1 MREIS
6 GAKAIMKAI
15 QITEFGGP
23 EKMSLIDIADPVPG
37 DGEVLL
43 DVLKIGINYAD
54 THQVENSYLSAQ
66 TLPLIPGIEVVGR
79 TAEGTRV
86 LALVSSGG
94 YAEKATAHKGAL
106 IPIPDAVS
114 DEDALCM
121 LVQGSTAWHVLK
133 TMAHQKPG
141 ESVVIHAAAGGVGV
155 IAIQLAKMWGAK
167 VIAVASS
174 QEKRDLALS
183 LGADV
188 AIDAKDPDLKS
199 AIIAANGGKRVDI
212 VLEMVGG
219 PTFDKSLESLAHFG
233 RLITYG
239 MASREA
245 PTAIAPGA
253 LMAGTKTVSGFW
265 LSHCFAKPELFH
277 DVIAE
282 LFTMIAAGTLRPV
295 IGARFGLSQ
304 AVEAHTQ
311 MRSRGSTGKITLDP
325 QR

>member
-1 MREIS
+1 
-6 GAKAIMKAI
+6 MKAI

-23 EKMSLIDIADPVPG
+23 EKMVLIDLPDPIPG

-79 TAEGTRV
+79 TQDGQRV

-94 YAEKATAHKGAL
+94 YAEKATANRAAI

-114 DEDALCM
+114 DEDALSM
-121 LVQGSTAWHVLK
+121 LVQGSTAWHILK
-133 TMAHQKPG
+133 TMALQKPG

-188 AIDAKDPDLKS
+188 AIDANEPDLKA
-199 AIIAANGGKRVDI
+199 AIVAANDGKKVDI

-219 PTFDKSLESLAHFG
+219 PTFDRSLESLAHFG
-233 RLITYG
+233 RLITFG
-239 MASREA
+239 MASRVA

-265 LSHCFAKPELFH
+265 LSHCFGKKELFH
-277 DVIAE
+277 DVITE
-282 LFTMIAAGTLRPV
+282 LFAMIATGTLRPV
-295 IGARFGLSQ
+295 IGARFGLSE
-304 AVEAHTQ
+304 AVEAHQQ
-311 MRSRGSTGKITLDP
+311 MRARGSTGKITLDP

>member
-1 MREIS
+1 M
-6 GAKAIMKAI
+6 MKAI

-23 EKMSLIDIADPVPG
+23 EKMSLIDIAEPVPA

-43 DVLKIGINYAD
+43 DVLSIGINYAD

-79 TAEGTRV
+79 TPDGTRV

-94 YAEKATAHKGAL
+94 YAQKATAHKGAL
-106 IPIPDAVS
+106 IPVPDSVS

-121 LVQGSTAWHVLK
+121 LVQGSTAWHILK
-133 TMAHQKPG
+133 TMGHLKPG
-141 ESVVIHAAAGGVGV
+141 ESVVVHAAAGGVGV
-155 IAIQLAKMWGAK
+155 IAIQLAKLWGAK
-167 VIAVASS
+167 VIAVAST

-183 LGADV
+183 LGADI
-188 AIDAKDPDLKS
+188 AIDANDPDLKS

-219 PTFDKSLESLAHFG
+219 QTFDKSLEALAHFG

-239 MASREA
+239 MASRVA
-245 PTAIAPGA
+245 PTSVAPGS

-277 DVIAE
+277 QVIAE
-282 LFTMIAAGTLRPV
+282 LFTMIADGRVRPV
-295 IGARFGLSQ
+295 IGARFGLSEAIQ
-304 AVEAHTQ
+304 AHEQ

-325 QR
+325 AR